1 MRTLVRRFLQLER
14 SFQGYR
20 PPTPTPT
27 ALVPDRCTPEGARA
41 LLEALALLYR
51 PGEALTLAQIAIAAR
66 RAAIPKNSLSPYRRW
81 LRAQGRW
88 PYRDA
93 FQRPDGRRGGNTL

>member
-1 MRTLVRRFLQLER
+1 MRTLVRRFLAIER

-20 PPTPTPT
+20 PSPTPPT
-27 ALVPDRCTPEGARA
+27 ALVPDGCTPEGARA
-41 LLEALALLYR
+41 LLQVLDQLYR
-51 PGEALTLAQIAIAAR
+51 PGEALTLTQIGQAAR
-66 RAAIPKNSLSPYRRW
+66 RAGLPKRTVAPYRRW

-93 FQRPDGRRGGNTL
+93 SRRPDGRRGGNQP